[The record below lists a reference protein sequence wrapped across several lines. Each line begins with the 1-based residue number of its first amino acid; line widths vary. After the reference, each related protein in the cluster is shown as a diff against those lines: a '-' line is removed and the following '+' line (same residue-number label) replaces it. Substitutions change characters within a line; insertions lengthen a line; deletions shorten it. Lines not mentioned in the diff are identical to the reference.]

1 MKKIKLD
8 TLIYKEQ
15 IIYKNINL
23 FKDYVE
29 IVIDSKK
36 NGYVTLGFKGDS
48 NEIYAKEFLN
58 YLIILHSKGIS

>member
-36 NGYVTLGFKGDS
+36 NGYVTLGFKGDN